1 MSPGGSI
8 NGKHPGSFGDV
19 SAFSMH
25 PLKPLHVLGD
35 GGMVATNSDKLA
47 SWMKKYRN
55 HGMVDRDHIEF
66 YGVNMRLQPLQAVVA
81 NFVLDTVDESV
92 KKRNEI
98 ANYFD
103 EHLKKIP
110 QITIPRRPK
119 GYVETYSLYMILCEN
134 RNSLLKYLNDNQIEA
149 KIHYPIPLHLQEA
162 SKIYGYKKGDM
173 KLAESQAKKLI
184 TLPNHQFINNEMQI
198 YTVEKINKFYG
209 NN

>member
-1 MSPGGSI
+1 
-8 NGKHPGSFGDV
+8 
-19 SAFSMH
+19 
-25 PLKPLHVLGD
+25 
-35 GGMVATNSDKLA
+35 MVECATNSDKLA

-173 KLAESQAKKLI
+173 KLAESQAK
-184 TLPNHQFINNEMQI
+184 NS
-198 YTVEKINKFYG
+198 
-209 NN
+209 